1 VLWCKTQREDKKW
14 LLSSERFDMDETD
27 TIAQT
32 AGIADRLPQLPGTRR
47 RQRPPFHWSDMWKAP
62 LHDLPMRDEII
73 FQYFPLSS
81 DMSVLE
87 VGPGAGFTAF
97 HLAPQVRHVTLLDI
111 ASETIVQLRQKL
123 ASVPNLK
130 AICADACSPDL
141 AAVVGGPFEAVI
153 SLDMFQFVG
162 NPQACLRNFATV
174 LAPGGRL
181 LLQWPNYPVQKTK
194 AVTYLR
200 SKREIDAMIQSAGF
214 KQWTVHAL
222 RLRPYA
228 SVLYREFHERPLA
241 MYRRLRSQSEVDA
254 PQNFDQTWT
263 FRRGQKLERCKGLL
277 HLSWAGLL
285 AAMRLGGDCFQLHP
299 VGEGLDGN
307 LLLLAQR

>member
-1 VLWCKTQREDKKW
+1 
-14 LLSSERFDMDETD
+14 MDEID
-27 TIAQT
+27 TTLQT
-32 AGIADRLPQLPGTRR
+32 AGTGEALPYTLDSRR
-47 RQRPPFHWSDMWKAP
+47 KQRPPFRWSDIWGSP

-73 FQYFPLSS
+73 FQYLPLSS

-97 HLAPQVRHVTLLDI
+97 RLAPQVRHITLLDI
-111 ASETIVQLRQKL
+111 ASETILQLRKKL
-123 ASVPNLK
+123 VSVPNLT
-130 AICADACSPDL
+130 AVCADACSPEL
-141 AAVVGGPFEAVI
+141 AAIVGGPFNAVV

-162 NPQACLRNFATV
+162 NPQRCLKNLASV

-181 LLQWPNYPVQKTK
+181 LLQWPNYPLHKTK
-194 AVTYLR
+194 AVTYIR
-200 SKREIDAMIQSAGF
+200 SRRELDGMVQSAGF

-241 MYRRLRSQSEVDA
+241 LYRRLRSHSEVDA

-263 FRRGQKLERCKGLL
+263 FRRGQTLERCKWLL

-285 AAMRLGGDCFQLHP
+285 SAMRLGGDCFQCHP
-299 VGEGLDGN
+299 VYEGLDGN

>member
-1 VLWCKTQREDKKW
+1 MGEI
-14 LLSSERFDMDETD
+14 D
-27 TIAQT
+27 TIPQT
-32 AGIADRLPQLPGTRR
+32 EEVADRLPNPAGTRR
-47 RQRPPFHWSDMWKAP
+47 KQRPPFRWSDVWRAP

-73 FQYFPLSS
+73 FQYLPLAS

-87 VGPGAGFTAF
+87 VGPGVGFTAF
-97 HLAPQVRHVTLLDI
+97 RLAPRVRHITLLDI
-111 ASETIVQLRQKL
+111 ASDSISQLRKNL
-123 ASVPNLK
+123 ASVPNLN
-130 AICADACSPDL
+130 AVCADACSPEL
-141 AAVVGGPFEAVI
+141 TKMVGGPFDVVL

-162 NPQACLRNFATV
+162 NPQACLKNFASV

-181 LLQWPNYPVQKTK
+181 LLQWPNYPPHRTK
-194 AVTYLR
+194 AVTYIR
-200 SKREIDAMIQSAGF
+200 SRRELDEMVRRSGF

-228 SVLYREFHERPLA
+228 SALYREFHERPLA
-241 MYRRLRSQSEVDA
+241 LYRRLRSHNGVDA

-263 FRRGQKLERCKGLL
+263 FRRGQTLGRCKWLL

-285 AAMRLGGDCFQLHP
+285 SAMRLGGDCFQCHP
-299 VGEGLDGN
+299 VSDGLDGN